1 MIKTWFPKADRD
13 QLHRMAERH
22 ARNLEIQRGIFDL
35 SPNTPSDER
44 LIVNYLRH
52 ACTDYDT
59 DQTQERH
66 REACEAIAAAYPW
79 LAEECARQIQVRAE
93 REEEAARFLEDF
105 LEEKER
111 RRAERKKIIA
121 ASHDAAKRLRV
132 GQVVLYRTRGRV
144 YDATITKIGRTRV
157 TLTYRLKSGEERTA
171 IVHAALVT
179 PADQ

>member
-22 ARNLEIQRGIFDL
+22 ARNLELQRGIFDM
-35 SPNTPSDER
+35 SPNASSER

-52 ACTDYDT
+52 ACTDYDN

-93 REEEAARFLEDF
+93 REAQEACFLAILED
-105 LEEKER
+105 EKEQ

-144 YDATITKIGRTRV
+144 YNATITQIGRTRL
-157 TLTYRLKSGEERTA
+157 TLTYRLKSGDERTA

-179 PADQ
+179 AGETR